1 MLPLPVSSSD
11 SPLIFSPPAISS
23 SLPPPHSSFLP
34 YHRIDGEAPPPSTE
48 VDELRK
54 RLAELESRLVE
65 SGGHQEDGR
74 GFRKRNS
81 SQEPS
86 VFRAS
91 PAHSVSTPS
100 LGQSNSPLSSSVNE
114 PSTQSPADQ
123 APRQAPSKSNLH
135 LTSNAENAA
144 SMLENF
150 AIYGQRT
157 FSSQGDAN
165 RVTLPRL
172 DALSAYAPKLNFS
185 QMKEDQPNPYWS
197 DPANLSRRMDL
208 IRLTKELMPEEAVLN
223 ELLRVYF
230 LRGSSNCGGG
240 INRVVSHM

>member
-1 MLPLPVSSSD
+1 
-11 SPLIFSPPAISS
+11 
-23 SLPPPHSSFLP
+23 
-34 YHRIDGEAPPPSTE
+34 
-48 VDELRK
+48 
-54 RLAELESRLVE
+54 
-65 SGGHQEDGR
+65 
-74 GFRKRNS
+74 
-81 SQEPS
+81 
-86 VFRAS
+86 
-91 PAHSVSTPS
+91 
-100 LGQSNSPLSSSVNE
+100 
-114 PSTQSPADQ
+114 
-123 APRQAPSKSNLH
+123 
-135 LTSNAENAA
+135 
-144 SMLENF
+144 MLENF

-230 LRGSSNCGGG
+230 LRGSSNCGGV